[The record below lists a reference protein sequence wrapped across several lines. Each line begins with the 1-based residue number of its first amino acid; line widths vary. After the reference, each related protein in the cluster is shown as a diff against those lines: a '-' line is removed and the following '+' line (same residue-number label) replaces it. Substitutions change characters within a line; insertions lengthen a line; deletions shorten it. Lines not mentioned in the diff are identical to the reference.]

1 MVTTL
6 GTWKDRFFWVSDSIV
21 PFKMVWR
28 HPDAVLN
35 EPEPSESDLID
46 AFLKAIWECPSR
58 VPPFPE
64 HLLVLLGVS
73 KVWEKANR
81 DPVLIR
87 MARSDDAS
95 DVAYEDV
102 PVIPDESVVVKG
114 IEQRF
119 EGTGYVSVSNVKG
132 FSKPISPK
140 ASTRRST
147 CHLKSAPQSTSTEP
161 VELSDDIEVSGDQ
174 GVEVGA
180 EKEKKLVVHSKKASA
195 KKVMATPIQ
204 GSSSKDVEGF
214 DPDEVYVPGWSV
226 KIDDSFKDTAV
237 CEDAL
242 SHIAPP
248 SVHNTIA
255 EMDDDMMLSHMI
267 LSTCNLAA
275 MLPQG
280 ITRFRKRMQEYEEF
294 SKKKDMMKSSM
305 AAMKKEIAGFA
316 EKEEAWDKK
325 VSELTKRHDIE
336 MGDLKKSF
344 EADRLKLKAD
354 REALSVQQR
363 AFDAEKEGLKDAVGQ
378 TTDDNQWLIEQGF
391 QQVVTYLLHSKE
403 FNSALGEV
411 YTKLLNLGKHQGLIA
426 GYKLHESGHPLE
438 KSPLF
443 RPEASDVFK
452 GSVEQMERL
461 TYPYVHQVSACFGK
475 PLTVLQGLKPEGLNE
490 KVCAEVLGSL
500 SRKRSY
506 SGDSDDT
513 LSGGLDASKDT
524 SLEASTVGGDGGAKA
539 KKLKKAK
546 KDKGEGSGVSKPSAD
561 V

>member
-1 MVTTL
+1 MLAVRDLPFRGLKPFAPRIKECVLWTCVTFAADELVKQPRDVTSYCFRVAL
-6 GTWKDRFFWVSDSIV
+6 SRLPRFSS
-21 PFKMVWR
+21 
-28 HPDAVLN
+28 
-35 EPEPSESDLID
+35 
-46 AFLKAIWECPSR
+46 AFS
-58 VPPFPE
+58 F
-64 HLLVLLGVS
+64 HLQVIMSALDFI
-73 KVWEKANR
+73 K
-81 DPVLIR
+81 
-87 MARSDDAS
+87 SDDTS
-95 DVAYEDV
+95 DVAFEDV
-102 PVIPDESVVVKG
+102 PIIPDENVVAKG
-114 IEQRF
+114 AEQRF

-132 FSKPISPK
+132 FSKPIAPK

-147 CHLKSAPQSTSTEP
+147 RRLKGAPQSTFTEL

-226 KIDDSFKDTAV
+226 KIDDSFKDAAV
-237 CEDAL
+237 CEDVL

-255 EMDDDMMLSHMI
+255 EMDDDMMLSRII
-267 LSTCNLAA
+267 LSTCNHAA

-280 ITRFRKRMQEYEEF
+280 IARFRKRMQEYEEF
-294 SKKKDMMKSSM
+294 SKKKDKMKSSM

-325 VSELTKRHDIE
+325 VSELTRRHNIE

-363 AFDAEKEGLKDAVGQ
+363 AFDAEKEGLKAAVVQ
-378 TTDDNQWLIEQGF
+378 ATDDNQWLIEQGF

-461 TYPYVHQVSACFGK
+461 TYPYIHQVSACFGK
-475 PLTVLQGLKPEGLNE
+475 SLTVLQDLKPEGLNE

-506 SGDSDDT
+506 SVDSDDT
-513 LSGGLDASKDT
+513 PSGGPDALKDA
-524 SLEASTVGGDGGAKA
+524 SLEASAVGGDGGAKA
-539 KKLKKAK
+539 KKSKKAK
-546 KDKGEGSGVSKPSAD
+546 KDKGEGSRVSKPSAD